1 MQYGVFRKIDRANGI
16 FLEAREIHIVF
27 YLSVCLYKCMKHIF
41 RATETPCSSFLTAIT
56 KRNEKQKKLD
66 KLLFEKIRKRC

>member
-16 FLEAREIHIVF
+16 FPEAREIHIVF
-27 YLSVCLYKCMKHIF
+27 YPSVCLYKCMKHIF

-56 KRNEKQKKLD
+56 KRNEKQKKVRQAIIW
-66 KLLFEKIRKRC
+66 KG